1 MTRSARPRPPRRVIF
16 QSLSTACGSSEQ
28 ARWCCPWSCGD
39 VTDFLDVPL
48 ASVVLPEY
56 APQNNGSAV
65 SLGAIMG
72 AVAAGA
78 FVGML
83 LFGAVGRRQPR
94 RLTFIVSLVVGAVDP
109 DATCCDPR
117 AQGYRGR
124 FANWA
129 AKSRI

>member
-1 MTRSARPRPPRRVIF
+1 
-16 QSLSTACGSSEQ
+16 
-28 ARWCCPWSCGD
+28 

-56 APQNNGSAV
+56 AQQNYGSAV